1 MKSSTNKQRLQE
13 LAAIN
18 NPFLVKEGV
27 DPNFPVKLTINVKA
41 GDLLNMLQEASEEI
55 GSSMP
60 TDPATMDAQEF
71 NRLVKTVQDDLNNW
85 FVQNGVE
92 WFSDGIN
99 SDVYAD
105 FEG

>member
-1 MKSSTNKQRLQE
+1 MKTTKQRLQE

-18 NPFLVKEGV
+18 NPFSIKEGV
-27 DPNFPVKLTINVKA
+27 DPNFPVKLTIKVKA
-41 GDLLNMLQEASEEI
+41 SNLLDMLAQANEEI
-55 GSSMP
+55 GSSIP
-60 TDPATMDAQEF
+60 TDPKVMDAQEF
-71 NRLVKTVQDDLNNW
+71 NRLVATVQDDLNNW